1 MERTRT
7 RIRPTRYRRV
17 KNNKAVIRKK
27 PRRLQWFEASIAAL
41 LYSFLTLIATYPA
54 VRFLN
59 SRLIGDGDTVQNI
72 WNLWWM
78 RWDVSQGNV
87 FPFYTTM
94 LYHPDGVSLAYH
106 TLAPF
111 NGWLAI
117 FLQTSLGMGLPLTFN
132 VIAFLTF
139 VASGLSMYVLVC
151 SMTGSPTAAFV
162 AGLIFTFSPFRMS
175 RVYLGNLEVYSTQFV
190 PLLAWFLA
198 RMNQTRRW
206 RDAVGAAVA
215 LSLTGWCSL
224 ELAFGTGILT
234 VFLFAFDLYGA
245 KQLIMR
251 LKRWLLF
258 SLLTCIFMLPLIL
271 PMIRD
276 YHDFQDQADQSQA
289 SVLNSADLLGFFIPD
304 NAIMSLIKRVEPL
317 SVAQK
322 IEQIYATFHGNPCEK
337 TVFLGYSVLVMT
349 VVSLFVARS
358 AITRRWL
365 IVAAVFFV
373 LCLGPVLH
381 VTGNPLCPMPYG
393 LFSLLP
399 LVKFGRTPSR
409 LAIFL
414 MLALAII
421 VGYGCATLERRWRWF
436 KWITILVGALIFVEF
451 LIVPMRLDIRAA
463 AVPAYYYQLAR
474 EDGELAV
481 LDVPI
486 DLYGAQG
493 PAGDYMLYQTVHQ
506 KPIVGGYISRTPR
519 KVLRLFERPFLYQLR
534 ARIYNDDQPYLFSP
548 EAMAQGLEDLRSLNI
563 QYVILHKNKLSVEES
578 RVVSMAL
585 VTLLSDPEYEDD
597 AITVWRFDTTVNRS
611 GQ

>member
-1 MERTRT
+1 
-7 RIRPTRYRRV
+7 
-17 KNNKAVIRKK
+17 
-27 PRRLQWFEASIAAL
+27 
-41 LYSFLTLIATYPA
+41 
-54 VRFLN
+54 
-59 SRLIGDGDTVQNI
+59 
-72 WNLWWM
+72 
-78 RWDVSQGNV
+78 
-87 FPFYTTM
+87 
-94 LYHPDGVSLAYH
+94 
-106 TLAPF
+106 
-111 NGWLAI
+111 
-117 FLQTSLGMGLPLTFN
+117 
-132 VIAFLTF
+132 
-139 VASGLSMYVLVC
+139 
-151 SMTGSPTAAFV
+151 
-162 AGLIFTFSPFRMS
+162 
-175 RVYLGNLEVYSTQFV
+175 
-190 PLLAWFLA
+190 
-198 RMNQTRRW
+198 
-206 RDAVGAAVA
+206 
-215 LSLTGWCSL
+215 
-224 ELAFGTGILT
+224 
-234 VFLFAFDLYGA
+234 
-245 KQLIMR
+245 
-251 LKRWLLF
+251 
-258 SLLTCIFMLPLIL
+258 
-271 PMIRD
+271 
-276 YHDFQDQADQSQA
+276 
-289 SVLNSADLLGFFIPD
+289 
-304 NAIMSLIKRVEPL
+304 
-317 SVAQK
+317 
-322 IEQIYATFHGNPCEK
+322 
-337 TVFLGYSVLVMT
+337 VMT